1 MLVDTLWLQAPVLAA
16 RSSFS
21 LSTVP
26 AAARRLRSPLRRLGA
41 IAGVV
46 AAAVLAGC
54 ASTAPALPP
63 EALFD
68 DGLFAAPAQRPD
80 PAAVFALD
88 APMRQYLAGPIA
100 TRARQVGAQRA
111 LFDALYAGG
120 RELRVDFDASATRTA
135 AETFDAR
142 TGNCLSLV
150 VMTTAFAKALGMTV
164 SFQSPIVEEIW
175 SRRGGLTIRNGHV
188 NVTLGPRRIDFPH
201 RVPGAYL
208 SVGMASSDL
217 TIDFLPPEQLR
228 GLRMRSVSEATL
240 LSMYMNNRAV
250 EALTAGR
257 LDDAYWWAR
266 EGIRQDPGFT
276 GSLNTLGV
284 IFLRRGAPMQAERAL
299 RQALALESRNTLVL
313 GNLAQALDRRG
324 RPEEA
329 AEVRRR
335 LAALEPQAAYAFF
348 DRGLSAAQA
357 GDWALARRMFASEV
371 ALPNYDP
378 EVSLW
383 LGVAEYRLGHLD
395 AARERLEQALKDG
408 STPDERARYAAKLEW
423 LRGVH

>member
-1 MLVDTLWLQAPVLAA
+1 MVVVGWGSGVGPVVRRLAGGVLA
-16 RSSFS
+16 
-21 LSTVP
+21 
-26 AAARRLRSPLRRLGA
+26 
-41 IAGVV
+41 V
-46 AAAVLAGC
+46 ALAAVLGGC
-54 ASTAPALPP
+54 ASTEPRMPP
-63 EALFD
+63 DALFD
-68 DGLFAAPAQRPD
+68 DGLFKPPTQRPD
-80 PAAVFALD
+80 ASVVFALD
-88 APMRQYLAGPIA
+88 PAMRAYLAESIA
-100 TRARQVGAQRA
+100 PRARRVGGQRA
-111 LFDALYAGG
+111 LFDTLYGGG

-142 TGNCLSLV
+142 SGNCLSLV

-164 SFQSPIVEEIW
+164 SYQSPIAEEIW

-201 RVPGAYL
+201 RVPGAFP
-208 SVGMASSDL
+208 SFGMASSDL

-228 GLRMRSVSEATL
+228 GLRMRPLTEATL

-250 EALTAGR
+250 EALTTDR

-266 EGIRQDPGFT
+266 EGVRQDPGFA
-276 GSLNTLGV
+276 GALNTLGV
-284 IFLRRGAPMQAERAL
+284 IFLRRDAPMQAERAL
-299 RQALALESRNTLVL
+299 RRALDVETRNTLAL
-313 GNLAQALDRRG
+313 GNLAQALERRG
-324 RPEEA
+324 RSDEA

-335 LAALEPQAAYAFF
+335 LAALEPQPAYAQF
-348 DRGLSAAQA
+348 DRGLRAAQD
-357 GDWALARRMFASEV
+357 GDWVTARRLFASEA

-383 LGVAEYRLGHLD
+383 LGVAEYRLGRFE